1 MKKIYLLL
9 LFTSISFAQKMNYAA
24 YSDFLSKHVSFTG
37 NVSYDKIKADQAQLT
52 TIIQTFEKTS
62 PEKTWE
68 KNEKLAYWINA
79 YNAYTLQLVS
89 NYYPIKTTNEI
100 KDIYKINFIEY
111 KGIKISLDYVEH
123 EILKS
128 LEEPRYHFVINS
140 AAIGS
145 PILNNEAIEPATID
159 RQMNNAAR
167 LFLNDGSKNLITDT
181 TANLSKVFDWYATEF
196 VTVKPFIEFVNQF
209 SVNKISEKTEIK
221 FNEFNWALNL

>member
-1 MKKIYLLL
+1 M
-9 LFTSISFAQKMNYAA
+9 TSLSFAQKMNYAA
-24 YSDFLSKHVSFTG
+24 YSDFLSKYVSFTG
-37 NVSYDKIKADQAQLT
+37 NVDYAKIKENEAQLT
-52 TIIQTFEKTS
+52 TIIQGFEKTS

-79 YNAYTLQLVS
+79 YNAYTLQLIVK
-89 NYYPIKTTNEI
+89 YFPIKSTTEI

-123 EILKS
+123 EILKN
-128 LEEPRYHFVINS
+128 LEDPRYHFVINS
-140 AAIGS
+140 AANGS

-167 LFLNDGSKNLITDT
+167 LFLNDGSKNLITES
-181 TANLSKVFDWYATEF
+181 TANLSKIFDWYAGEF

-209 SVNKISEKTEIK
+209 SVNKITEKTEIK
-221 FNEFNWALNL
+221 FNEYNWSLNQ